1 MKCPPVFTRCSRAI
15 SSHSKHTGSRLTN
28 RLTARSRE
36 AAQWSSPTKIAQTIP
51 DDAPLAYS
59 EIDSLAEATIQGT
72 EPSAITRNVKRQT
85 NIQNG
90 VRTYVNLPLF
100 PQLVFLL
107 CLLGFTACSL
117 NAPQERVSTIP
128 EQKMVPGSVLLA
140 KKLPPVTNIEQIPLY
155 GFLPLPPLA
164 NSNTDSRDS
173 GMDQN
178 WLEIHTSAGRV
189 TAKNSLETLFQ
200 MRLQLEDV
208 FQESYFEKKTEVV
221 MVSDNPVWIAS
232 EEYFLA
238 RGLPVPPEGDSR
250 RFLKGILGSH
260 AIYLSNEQVIHSG
273 PSQAVLLD
281 PTTRVHGYR
290 ISPEEMRVLLRH
302 VESGMPVIIR

>member
-1 MKCPPVFTRCSRAI
+1 M
-15 SSHSKHTGSRLTN
+15 
-28 RLTARSRE
+28 
-36 AAQWSSPTKIAQTIP
+36 
-51 DDAPLAYS
+51 
-59 EIDSLAEATIQGT
+59 DSIAEAIVQGT

-85 NIQNG
+85 SKKSAP
-90 VRTYVNLPLF
+90 RTFGNLPLF
-100 PQLVFLL
+100 PQLAFLL
-107 CLLGFTACSL
+107 SLLGLTACSI
-117 NAPQERVSTIP
+117 NSPKERVSTITK
-128 EQKMVPGSVLLA
+128 QRMIPGSVLLA
-140 KKLPPVTNIEQIPLY
+140 KRLPPITNIEQIPLY
-155 GFLPLPPLA
+155 GFLPLPPL
-164 NSNTDSRDS
+164 STPHTDSTDG
-173 GMDQN
+173 GMKQN
-178 WLEIHTSAGRV
+178 WLEIHSSAGRV
-189 TAKNSLETLFQ
+189 AAKNSLDTLFQ

-273 PSQAVLLD
+273 PSQAELLD

-290 ISPEEMRVLLRH
+290 ISPEEMNILLQY

>member
-1 MKCPPVFTRCSRAI
+1 MKCPPVFTRCARAI
-15 SSHSKHTGSRLTN
+15 RSSSK
-28 RLTARSRE
+28 LTASSRH

-51 DDAPLAYS
+51 DGTSLAYS
-59 EIDSLAEATIQGT
+59 EMDSIAEAIVLST
-72 EPSAITRNVKRQT
+72 EPTAITRNVLRQT
-85 NIQNG
+85 SKKSER
-90 VRTYVNLPLF
+90 RTLVNLPLF
-100 PQLVFLL
+100 PQLAFLL
-107 CLLGFTACSL
+107 CLLGLTACSIYS
-117 NAPQERVSTIP
+117 PKERVSTRT
-128 EQKMVPGSVLLA
+128 EQRMVPGSVLLA
-140 KKLPPVTNIEQIPLY
+140 KKLPPLTNIEQIPLY
-155 GFLPLPPLA
+155 GFLPLPPLSTSQA
-164 NSNTDSRDS
+164 ESRDGEMEQS
-173 GMDQN
+173 

-208 FQESYFEKKTEVV
+208 FQDSYFEKKTEVV

-232 EEYFLA
+232 EEYFIA

-273 PSQAVLLD
+273 PSQAELLD

-290 ISPEEMRVLLRH
+290 ISPEEMNILLQH

>member
-1 MKCPPVFTRCSRAI
+1 MKCPPVFTTRVRA
-15 SSHSKHTGSRLTN
+15 N
-28 RLTARSRE
+28 RSRSRG
-36 AAQWSSPTKIAQTIP
+36 AAQWSFPTKIAQTIP
-51 DDAPLAYS
+51 DGVPLAYS
-59 EIDSLAEATIQGT
+59 ERDSIAEAIVQST

-85 NIQNG
+85 DKKSR

-100 PQLVFLL
+100 PQLAFLL
-107 CLLGFTACSL
+107 CLLGLTACSIYS
-117 NAPQERVSTIP
+117 PSERVSTIT

-155 GFLPLPPLA
+155 GFLPLPPLST
-164 NSNTDSRDS
+164 SNTESRDGEMEQS
-173 GMDQN
+173 

-189 TAKNSLETLFQ
+189 SAKNSLEILFQ
-200 MRLQLEDV
+200 MRLQLDDV

-221 MVSDNPVWIAS
+221 MISDNPVWIAS

-273 PSQAVLLD
+273 PSQTELLD

-290 ISPEEMRVLLRH
+290 ISPEEMDILLRH